1 MNRITNAELQALLKS
16 MTPQQ
21 KIEFLEELEE
31 QQRRLQLRQA
41 RGDMLSFAKE
51 VYPGFKEGAHHRKLS
66 KIFAD
71 VASGNKKRV
80 IINIA
85 PRMGE
90 IRVCFLFV
98 SGLVFRAVPRA
109 EDHYGDPHGWI
120 VRGFWSKGAES

>member
-21 KIEFLEELEE
+21 KMEFLEELEE

-85 PRMGE
+85 PRMGNQSLLP
-90 IRVCFLFV
+90 ICFRL
-98 SGLVFRAVPRA
+98 
-109 EDHYGDPHGWI
+109 
-120 VRGFWSKGAES
+120 GF